1 MGRRPTVSLLG
12 SFEPKRARPVPL
24 SKSVASWCELPA
36 ATIARVIGRGEQ
48 RIWIR
53 QVTVELL
60 TIVGALVLAVIP
72 ISAPWIEFW
81 YSTTVY
87 PRIQRTLTPFSNL
100 VPFAIL
106 DLLLLIVVPTV
117 IFRLVAAGR
126 ESWRVRGV
134 RPLGRTVFHL
144 LATTAALYIAF
155 LALWGFNYRRVRMEN
170 RLVLDRAAPN
180 SERVVEL
187 GLKAVSEMN
196 RLYST
201 AHEQLVVG
209 SEWRDESLRSAFA
222 DIQHALASGPQAEPG
237 RLKRSMLGS
246 YFRWAGVDGMVNPF
260 GLEVIANPDLLAF
273 ERPFVAAH
281 EWSHL
286 AGYADEA
293 EANFVGWLT
302 CVRGSPSHQYSGW
315 FFLYWQIAGEVN
327 AQERGRLNM
336 ALADGPRR
344 DVNAV
349 ITRLRRGQ
357 IPALQRASWQV
368 YDKYLKANRVEAGVR
383 SYGEVVTLVLRA
395 RFAPEWMPV
404 RRGGE

>member
-1 MGRRPTVSLLG
+1 VSG
-12 SFEPKRARPVPL
+12 DGAH
-24 SKSVASWCELPA
+24 
-36 ATIARVIGRGEQ
+36 
-48 RIWIR
+48 RIWINR
-53 QVTVELL
+53 LTVELS
-60 TIVGALVLAVIP
+60 TIVAAVVLPFAPIPALWV
-72 ISAPWIEFW
+72 ERW
-81 YSTTVY
+81 YSTAAY
-87 PRIQRTLTPFSNL
+87 PRIERTLTPFSNL

-106 DLLLLIVVPTV
+106 DVLLLIVVPTV
-117 IFRLVAAGR
+117 AIRVIAAVR
-126 ESWRVRGV
+126 ESWRARAL

-144 LATTAALYIAF
+144 LATAAALYIAF
-155 LALWGFNYRRVRMEN
+155 LALWGLNYRRVRMTE
-170 RLVLDRAAPN
+170 RLVLDRATPT
-180 SERVVEL
+180 SEQVVEL
-187 GLKAVSEMN
+187 GLSAVSEMN
-196 RLYST
+196 RLYAG
-201 AHEQLVVG
+201 AHEELVG
-209 SEWRDESLRSAFA
+209 RAEWRDSALRNAFA
-222 DIQHALASGPQAEPG
+222 GVQHALAAAPDAQPG
-237 RLKRSMLGS
+237 RLKRSLLGP

-260 GLEVIANPDLLAF
+260 GLEVIANPDLLPF

-302 CVRGSPSHQYSGW
+302 CVRASSSHQYSGW
-315 FFLYWQIAGEVN
+315 FYLYWQIAGEVN
-327 AQERGRLNM
+327 AEERGRLNA
-336 ALADGPRR
+336 ALTDGPRR

-404 RRGGE
+404 RRGDR

>member
-1 MGRRPTVSLLG
+1 M
-12 SFEPKRARPVPL
+12 
-24 SKSVASWCELPA
+24 SKSVASRCEPPP
-36 ATIARVIGRGEQ
+36 ATIARVFGSGVQ
-48 RIWIR
+48 RIWIGR
-53 QVTVELL
+53 LTVELL
-60 TIVGALVLAVIP
+60 TIVVALVLASAAIP
-72 ISAPWIEFW
+72 ASWVEFW
-81 YSTTVY
+81 YSTSAY
-87 PRIQRTLTPFSNL
+87 PRIERTLTPFSNL

-106 DLLLLIVVPTV
+106 DVLLLIVVPTV
-117 IFRLVAAGR
+117 VIRLVVSAR
-126 ESWRVRGV
+126 ESWRARNV

-144 LATTAALYIAF
+144 LAATAALYIAF
-155 LALWGFNYRRVRMEN
+155 LTLWGFNYRRVRMAD
-170 RLVLDRAAPN
+170 RLVLDRAAPT
-180 SERVVEL
+180 SEQVLEL
-187 GLKAVSEMN
+187 GLNAVSEMN
-196 RLYST
+196 RLYAA
-201 AHEQLVVG
+201 AHERLVAG
-209 SEWRDESLRSAFA
+209 SEWRDAPLRNAFA
-222 DIQHALASGPQAEPG
+222 DVQHVLASGPPVEPG
-237 RLKRSMLGS
+237 RLKRSMLGP

-302 CVRGSPSHQYSGW
+302 CVRASPAHQYSAW

-327 AQERGRLNM
+327 AEERGRLNM

-395 RFAPEWMPV
+395 RFAPEWVPV
-404 RRGGE
+404 RRGEE

>member
-1 MGRRPTVSLLG
+1 M
-12 SFEPKRARPVPL
+12 
-24 SKSVASWCELPA
+24 LPRDTNGA
-36 ATIARVIGRGEQ
+36 PATIARVLGRGAQ

-53 QVTVELL
+53 RLTVELF
-60 TIVGALVLAVIP
+60 TIIFALALAVVP
-72 ISAPWIEFW
+72 ISASWVEFW
-81 YSTTVY
+81 YSTTAY

-106 DLLLLIVVPTV
+106 DLLLVIAVPTV
-117 IFRLVAAGR
+117 VFRLVAAGR
-126 ESWRVRGV
+126 ESWHLRGV
-134 RPLGRTVFHL
+134 RPFGRTVFRL

-155 LALWGFNYRRVRMEN
+155 LALWGLNYRRVRMPD
-170 RLVLDRAAPN
+170 RLVLDRPAPN
-180 SERVVEL
+180 SGQVVEL
-187 GLKAVSEMN
+187 GFTAVSEMN

-201 AHEQLVVG
+201 AHEQRVVG
-209 SEWRDESLRSAFA
+209 SEWRDGALRNAFA
-222 DIQHALASGPQAEPG
+222 DVQAALASTAQAEPG
-237 RLKRSMLGS
+237 RLKRSILGP

-302 CVRGSPSHQYSGW
+302 CVRASPWHQYSGW

-327 AQERGRLNM
+327 AEERGRLNM

-344 DVNAV
+344 DINAV

-368 YDKYLKANRVEAGVR
+368 YDKYLKANRVDAGVR

-395 RFAPEWMPV
+395 RFAPGWVPV
-404 RRGGE
+404 RRGEE

>member
-1 MGRRPTVSLLG
+1 LS
-12 SFEPKRARPVPL
+12 PV
-24 SKSVASWCELPA
+24 SKSVASRCELPA
-36 ATIARVIGRGEQ
+36 ATIARVFGSGAQ
-48 RIWIR
+48 RFWINR
-53 QVTVELL
+53 LTVELL
-60 TIVGALVLAVIP
+60 AIVAALALAFAPIP
-72 ISAPWIEFW
+72 AAWVEFW
-81 YSTTVY
+81 YSTTAY
-87 PRIQRTLTPFSNL
+87 PRIQRLLTPFSNFF
-100 VPFAIL
+100 PFAFL
-106 DLLLLIVVPTV
+106 DLLLLIVLPTV
-117 IFRLVAAGR
+117 VIRVIAAVR
-126 ESWRVRGV
+126 KSWHARDL

-144 LATTAALYIAF
+144 VATMAALYVAF
-155 LALWGFNYRRVRMEN
+155 LVLWGLNYRRVRMAE
-170 RLVLDRAAPN
+170 RLVLDRAAPS
-180 SERVVEL
+180 SEQVVGF
-187 GLKAVSEMN
+187 GLNAVSEMN
-196 RLYST
+196 RLYAE

-209 SEWRDESLRSAFA
+209 AEWRDSALLKAFA
-222 DIQHALASGPQAEPG
+222 DVQHALAAAPDAEPG
-237 RLKRSMLGS
+237 RLKRSLLGP

-260 GLEVIANPDLLAF
+260 GLEVIANPDLLPF

-302 CVRGSPSHQYSGW
+302 CVRASPAHQYSGW
-315 FFLYWQIAGEVN
+315 FYLYWQISGEVN
-327 AQERGRLNM
+327 AEERARLNA

-395 RFAPEWMPV
+395 RFAPEWVPV
-404 RRGGE
+404 RRGAR

>member
-1 MGRRPTVSLLG
+1 
-12 SFEPKRARPVPL
+12 
-24 SKSVASWCELPA
+24 
-36 ATIARVIGRGEQ
+36 
-48 RIWIR
+48 
-53 QVTVELL
+53 L
-60 TIVGALVLAVIP
+60 TIVIALVLAVVP
-72 ISAPWIEFW
+72 VSAAWVEFW
-81 YSTTVY
+81 YSTITY
-87 PRIQRTLTPFSNL
+87 PRIERTLTPFSNL

-106 DLLLLIVVPTV
+106 DLLLVITVPTV
-117 IFRLVAAGR
+117 VFLLVAAAR
-126 ESWRVRGV
+126 ESWRRRGV

-144 LATTAALYIAF
+144 LATTAALYIVF
-155 LALWGFNYRRVRMEN
+155 LALWGFNYRRVRMVD
-170 RLVLDRAAPN
+170 RLVLEGAAPT
-180 SERVVEL
+180 SEQVLQL
-187 GLKAVSEMN
+187 GVNAVSEMN
-196 RLYST
+196 RLYAA
-201 AHEQLVVG
+201 AHDQFVAG
-209 SEWRDESLRSAFA
+209 SEWRDPPLRNAFA
-222 DIQHALASGPQAEPG
+222 DVQHALASGPQVEPG
-237 RLKRSMLGS
+237 RLKRSILGP

-302 CVRGSPSHQYSGW
+302 CVRASPAHQYSGW
-315 FFLYWQIAGEVN
+315 FYLYWQIAGEVN
-327 AQERGRLNM
+327 AEERRGLNM
-336 ALADGPRR
+336 ALADGPRQ

-357 IPALQRASWQV
+357 IPTLQRASWQI
-368 YDKYLKANRVEAGVR
+368 YDTYLKANRVEAGVR

>member
-1 MGRRPTVSLLG
+1 V
-12 SFEPKRARPVPL
+12 
-24 SKSVASWCELPA
+24 SKSVASRCEWPA
-36 ATIARVIGRGEQ
+36 ATIARVFSSGAQPIWIGRL
-48 RIWIR
+48 
-53 QVTVELL
+53 TVELL
-60 TIVGALVLAVIP
+60 TIGAALVLATAAIP
-72 ISAPWIEFW
+72 ASWVEFW
-81 YSTTVY
+81 YSTAAY
-87 PRIQRTLTPFSNL
+87 PRIERTLTPFSNL

-117 IFRLVAAGR
+117 VIRLVASAR
-126 ESWRVRGV
+126 ASWRDRDV

-144 LATTAALYIAF
+144 LAATAALYIVF
-155 LALWGFNYRRVRMEN
+155 LALWGLNYRRVRMAD
-170 RLVLDRAAPN
+170 RLVLDRAAPT
-180 SERVVEL
+180 SEQVVEL
-187 GLKAVSEMN
+187 GLSAVSEMN
-196 RLYST
+196 RLYAA
-201 AHEQLVVG
+201 AHEAFVDG
-209 SEWRDESLRSAFA
+209 SEWRDAGLRNAFA
-222 DIQHALASGPQAEPG
+222 DVQHTLASAPDVEPG
-237 RLKRSMLGS
+237 RLKRSLLGP

-260 GLEVIANPDLLAF
+260 GLEVIANPDLLPF

-286 AGYADEA
+286 AGYADES

-302 CVRGSPSHQYSGW
+302 CVRASRPHQYSGW
-315 FFLYWQIAGEVN
+315 FYLYWQIAGEVN
-327 AQERGRLNM
+327 AEERGRLNA

-395 RFAPEWMPV
+395 RFAPEWVPV
-404 RRGGE
+404 RRVAR

>member
-1 MGRRPTVSLLG
+1 VSDSG
-12 SFEPKRARPVPL
+12 VR
-24 SKSVASWCELPA
+24 
-36 ATIARVIGRGEQ
+36 

-53 QVTVELL
+53 RITVELW
-60 TIVGALVLAVIP
+60 TIVIAVLLAVAPIP
-72 ISAPWIEFW
+72 SSWIEFG
-81 YSTTVY
+81 YSTSAY
-87 PRIQRTLTPFSNL
+87 PRIERTLTPLSNL

-117 IFRLVAAGR
+117 VFRLVTAGR

-134 RPLGRTVFHL
+134 RPFGRTVFHL

-155 LALWGFNYRRVRMEN
+155 LALWGLNYRRVRMAD
-170 RLVLDRAAPN
+170 RLVLDRATPT
-180 SERVVEL
+180 SEQVVEL
-187 GLKAVSEMN
+187 GLNAVSEMN
-196 RLYST
+196 RLYAA
-201 AHEQLVVG
+201 AHEQPLIQ
-209 SEWRDESLRSAFA
+209 SEWRDARLRDAFA
-222 DIQHALASGPQAEPG
+222 GVQQALASAPEVEPG
-237 RLKRSMLGS
+237 RLKRSLLGP

-260 GLEVIANPDLLAF
+260 GLEVIANPDLLPF

-302 CVRGSPSHQYSGW
+302 CVRASPSHQYSGW
-315 FFLYWQIAGEVN
+315 FYLYWQITGEVN
-327 AQERGRLNM
+327 ADERGRLNM
-336 ALADGPRR
+336 ALAEGPRR

-349 ITRLRRGQ
+349 ILRLRRGQ

-368 YDKYLKANRVEAGVR
+368 YDQYLKANRVEAGVR

-395 RFAPEWMPV
+395 RFAPEWVPV
-404 RRGGE
+404 RRVGE